1 MARTKYAAKIAKL
14 HDRLVDVLDALST
27 SRGVSPTTA
36 RASVQHESLLI
47 EVWSIRFQVANLEL
61 LAETSVIKRAELQST
76 VLAASREI
84 AEHEKRLVVARKAI
98 ADDDEDEADDHD
110 AEQAVLAD
118 RLLLLA
124 GGR

>member
-14 HDRLVDVLDALST
+14 HDRLVDALDELATCRDS
-27 SRGVSPTTA
+27 SPTTA
-36 RASVQHESLLI
+36 RASVKHESLLI

-61 LAETSVIKRAELQST
+61 LGKPSISERAELQST

-98 ADDDEDEADDHD
+98 ADDEEDEADEHD

-118 RLLLLA
+118 RLLVLA